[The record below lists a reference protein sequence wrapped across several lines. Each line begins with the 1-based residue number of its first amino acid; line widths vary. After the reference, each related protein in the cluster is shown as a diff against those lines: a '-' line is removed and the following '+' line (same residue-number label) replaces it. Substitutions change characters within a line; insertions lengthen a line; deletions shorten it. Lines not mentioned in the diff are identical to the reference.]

1 MEMESE
7 KFCLRWNDFE
17 PNISNALRELREEK
31 DFFDITL
38 ACDDSQIQAHK
49 VILSACSSFFKSVLR
64 RNPHQHPLLYLR
76 GVKYNE
82 LMSILNFMYRGEVNI
97 AQEELNSFLSVAE
110 DLKVKG
116 LTQGNQDES
125 KAKVNSIQAKPQ
137 GKEISTRENDSNR
150 VPKPP
155 RAPTALQQHQVFSR
169 QSNTEEVIPVKSEP
183 HDPGT
188 QTQPLYHHDVHVE
201 DHQQTS
207 TGQNTN
213 MQYSEDLR
221 TVALD
226 DSYVVEEDY
235 NDYQYEEAYGGVGME
250 AAATGREDVDSV
262 IHSKMSKNDAGEWQ
276 CNDCFKTSRVK
287 TNILEHIE
295 ATHVD
300 SPGYNCNI
308 CMKFYKNRHSL
319 RNHKNSKHKDVS
331 RHGILFKPSANM
343 DMDYKP

>member
-1 MEMESE
+1 MEVESE

-31 DFFDITL
+31 DFFDVTL
-38 ACDDSQIQAHK
+38 ACDDSQIEAHK
-49 VILSACSSFFKSVLR
+49 VILSACSSFFRNVLR

-82 LMSILNFMYRGEVNI
+82 LLSILNFMYRGEVNI

-116 LTQGNQDES
+116 LTQGNQEES
-125 KAKVNSIQAKPQ
+125 KAKVNQLQAKPQ
-137 GKEISTRENDSNR
+137 EQEKTARENDFTNR
-150 VPKPP
+150 APKPP
-155 RAPTALQQHQVFSR
+155 RPPIALQQHPVYNR
-169 QSNTEEVIPVKSEP
+169 QNNTEGVIPVKSEP

-188 QTQPLYHHDVHVE
+188 QQALYHHVNMQ
-201 DHQQTS
+201 DHHQTS
-207 TGQNTN
+207 TEGQNRD

-235 NDYQYEEAYGGVGME
+235 HEYQYEEPYEVGME
-250 AAATGREDVDSV
+250 AAATGQEDVDSV

-319 RNHKNSKHKDVS
+319 RNHKNSKHKDIS
-331 RHGILFKPSANM
+331 RQGILYKSSPSLDVDFKP
-343 DMDYKP
+343 

>member
-235 NDYQYEEAYGGVGME
+235 NDYQYEETYGGVGME
-250 AAATGREDVDSV
+250 AAATGREDPIAAREEAIKSHIVRDPEEKLFRCDLCHFGAS
-262 IHSKMSKNDAGEWQ
+262 
-276 CNDCFKTSRVK
+276 SRYK
-287 TNILEHIE
+287 AFCHIE
-295 ATHVD
+295 AMHFKD
-300 SPGYNCNI
+300 SSVTYTCQFCDKTASSRNALGSH
-308 CMKFYKNRHSL
+308 MTREHKKDRLKYK
-319 RNHKNSKHKDVS
+319 
-331 RHGILFKPSANM
+331 I
-343 DMDYKP
+343 